1 MRDVWIQNEDEARRF
16 GCELAQ
22 TLKPNSIL
30 ALIGD
35 LGTGKTTLTRYIAQ
49 GLGVKERITSPT
61 FTIVHEY
68 RSGRLP
74 LFHFDV
80 YRLESSED
88 LFTIGAEEYFYA
100 GGISVI
106 EWADKVAD
114 ILPDETQCIFI
125 EYGEREGERI
135 YRCTF

>member
-1 MRDVWIQNEDEARRF
+1 MIKSEDEVRDF
-16 GCELAQ
+16 GT
-22 TLKPNSIL
+22 TLGTQLEPNAVL

-35 LGTGKTTLTRYIAQ
+35 LGTGKTTLTKYIAE
-49 GLGVKERITSPT
+49 GLGIKERIVSPT

-80 YRLESSED
+80 YRLESAED
-88 LFTIGAEEYFYA
+88 LFEIGAEEYFYA
-100 GGISVI
+100 GGVSVV
-106 EWADKVAD
+106 EWADQVAE
-114 ILPDETQCIFI
+114 ILPDETLCIFL
-125 EYGEREGERI
+125 EYGKNEGERI